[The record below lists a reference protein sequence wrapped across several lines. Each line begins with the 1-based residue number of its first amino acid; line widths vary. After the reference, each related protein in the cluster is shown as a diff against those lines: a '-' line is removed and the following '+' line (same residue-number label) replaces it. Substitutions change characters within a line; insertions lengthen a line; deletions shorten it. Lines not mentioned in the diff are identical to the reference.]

1 MPSHIAVIMDG
12 NGRWAQER
20 GRHRIEGHKRGVDVV
35 REIITAADDL
45 NIGVLTLYTFS
56 TENWKR
62 PKKEVFALMGLLKRY
77 LRKETP
83 VLHEKD
89 VRVRA
94 IGDLTGIPSG
104 ARTEIERAMEITSA
118 NKGLILNLAIN
129 YGARAEIIRAVSKI
143 IMDEKR
149 GKISV
154 EDLSDKTFESYLD
167 TAGLPD
173 PDLLIRTG
181 NEKRIS
187 NFLLW
192 QLAYTE
198 FWVTPVLWPE
208 FGKENFYAA
217 ILDYQQRKR
226 RFGGLKK

>member
-1 MPSHIAVIMDG
+1 MPSHIAIIMDG
-12 NGRWAQER
+12 NGRWAQEQ
-20 GRHRIEGHKRGVDVV
+20 GRHRVEGHKKGVDVV
-35 REIITAADDL
+35 REIITAADDI
-45 NIGVLTLYTFS
+45 NIRVLTLYTFS

-62 PKKEVFALMGLLKRY
+62 PKKEVFALMALLKRY

-94 IGDLTGIPSG
+94 IGDLSGIPSG
-104 ARTEIERAMEITSA
+104 ARAEIERSIEITSA

-129 YGARAEIIRAVSKI
+129 YGSRAEILQAVSKI

-149 GKISV
+149 GKITV
-154 EDLSDKTFESYLD
+154 EELSDKTFENYLY

-198 FWVTPVLWPE
+198 FWVTPVLWPA
-208 FGKENFYAA
+208 FKKSDFYTA

-226 RFGGLKK
+226 RFGGLKQ